1 MADETQVPRLAGR
14 RQVDV
19 SAFDGPLSTEERK
32 RLIAEKFP
40 STQSLN
46 WEKAFGNNIELLA
59 RILQDILKVDVAP
72 TGRPGPRP
80 NLDRTRAEPD
90 LERLL
95 GKDPAAHPYTSLPFA
110 EAFRL
115 LVGDRSLR
123 SLANKLAVSKS
134 NLQRWLSG
142 AATPNTD
149 QMERIAAVFDKQP
162 SYFAEYRAVTIAAT
176 VGDQLAGDP
185 DFSIRVY
192 ERLAQAAKR

>member
-1 MADETQVPRLAGR
+1 
-14 RQVDV
+14 V
-19 SAFDGPLSTEERK
+19 SVFDGPLTPEERK

-59 RILQDILKVDVAP
+59 RILQDILKVNIAP

-80 NLDRTRAEPD
+80 NLDRETAEPD

-95 GKDPAAHPYTSLPFA
+95 GKDPSSHPYTTLPFA
-110 EAFRL
+110 TAFRML
-115 LVGDRSLR
+115 IGERSLR
-123 SLANKLAVSKS
+123 SLANKLDVSKS
-134 NLQRWLSG
+134 HLQRWLAGSVRP
-142 AATPNTD
+142 TPE

-162 SYFAEYRAVTIAAT
+162 SYFAEYRASKITNI

-185 DFSIRVY
+185 DFTIRVY
-192 ERLAQAAKR
+192 ERISQAAKR